1 MDSQKRILFFSPYL
15 NLMFKLV
22 KHYSFF
28 FILMV
33 CLLPSFHAFG
43 QTSYFEYSERAK
55 KAYNNILSLKFKEA
69 AINLAELKSEEP
81 ENLVIHHLENYVD
94 FLKVFINEEETEF
107 KRLEKNKQIRLNK
120 IKQGPE
126 DSPYY
131 LFMQAEIQLQWA
143 LARLK
148 FEEYL
153 LAFTEVSKAYK
164 QLNKNLIRYPDFI
177 GNKKSLGIIH
187 ALVGT
192 IPENYR
198 WSIRLLGGMDGSIS
212 QGKGEIEEVLQYAAD
227 QDFLFEE
234 ETLFMYTFL
243 LLHLENEGEQAWN
256 IVNTTKLNTAKNPLA
271 CFAKANVAMRTGR
284 SEIAINIL
292 ENRPKGERFHPF
304 HYLDLVLGMAKL
316 YRLDEDADVYIE
328 KYIDLYR
335 GKNYLKEA
343 HQKLAWHYL
352 ILGNEKAYLNNMKL
366 CLNRGDDVLD
376 SDKTAE
382 AEAKSGQIPNPTLL
396 KARLLFD
403 GGYYERAFQY
413 LDKNPLEE
421 NSPFKFKLEYTYR
434 LGRILHRMDHFD
446 DALENYK
453 KTITEGKTSGYFYA
467 CNAALQCGLIYEKE
481 KEYDL
486 AKKYFLIC
494 TSMKP
499 DSYKTSLHQ
508 KAETGLQR
516 LDNIGL

>member
-1 MDSQKRILFFSPYL
+1 MPKRILLPFLSL
-15 NLMFKLV
+15 ALL
-22 KHYSFF
+22 
-28 FILMV
+28 I
-33 CLLPSFHAFG
+33 CLSQINPLYAQSE
-43 QTSYFEYSERAK
+43 YFEYSPLAK
-55 KAYNNILSLKFKEA
+55 KAYQNILSLKFSEA
-69 AINLAELKSEEP
+69 KKDLQVLKTAEP
-81 ENLVIHHLENYVD
+81 QNLVIHHLENYVD
-94 FLKVFINEEETEF
+94 FLKVFINEEEKEF
-107 KRLEKNKQIRLNK
+107 KKLEKNKQLRLSK
-120 IKQGPE
+120 IKKGPE
-126 DSPYY
+126 DSPYN
-131 LFMQAEIQLQWA
+131 LFIQAEIQLQWA

-153 LAFTEVSKAYK
+153 TAFTEVSKAYK
-164 QLNKNLIRYPDFI
+164 QLNKNLERFPDFI

-212 QGKGEIEEVLQYAAD
+212 QGKSEIEEVLQYSNENG
-227 QDFLFEE
+227 FLFEE

-243 LLHLENEGEQAWN
+243 LLHLENEEDQAWK
-256 IVNTTKLNTAKNPLA
+256 IVNNGKLNIDKNPLA

-292 ENRPKGERFHPF
+292 ENRPRGDEFHPF
-304 HYLDLVLGMAKL
+304 HYLDLVLGFAKL

-343 HQKLAWHYL
+343 YQKLAWHYM
-352 ILGNEKAYLNNMKL
+352 ILGSEKAYLNNMKL

-376 SDKTAE
+376 SDKTAQ
-382 AEAKSGQIPNPTLL
+382 AEAKSGEIPNPTLL

-403 GGYYERAFQY
+403 GGYYERALEC
-413 LDKNPLEE
+413 LDKNPL
-421 NSPFKFKLEYTYR
+421 SSDASFKHKLEYTYR
-434 LGRILHRMDHFD
+434 SGRILHRMDYFD
-446 DALENYK
+446 DALENYQQ
-453 KTITEGKTSGYFYA
+453 TISEGKTSSYFYA

-494 TSMKP
+494 LSLKP
-499 DSYKTSLHQ
+499 DNYKTSLHQ

>member
-1 MDSQKRILFFSPYL
+1 
-15 NLMFKLV
+15 
-22 KHYSFF
+22 
-28 FILMV
+28 MV
-33 CLLPSFHAFG
+33 CLLPSEQAIG
-43 QTSYFEYSERAK
+43 QSSYFEYSETAKRAYEK
-55 KAYNNILSLKFKEA
+55 ILSLRFQEA
-69 AINLAELKSEEP
+69 EIDLSELKRSEP
-81 ENLVIHHLENYVD
+81 QNLVIHHLENYVD
-94 FLKVFINEEETEF
+94 FLKVFINEEEAEF

-164 QLNKNLIRYPDFI
+164 QLNKNLERYPDFI

-187 ALVGT
+187 ALIGT

-212 QGKGEIEEVLQYAAD
+212 QGKAEIEEVLQYSSEH
-227 QDFLFEE
+227 DFIFEE

-243 LLHLENEGEQAWN
+243 LLHLENEEDEAWD
-256 IVNTTKLNTAKNPLA
+256 IVNTDKLNTSQNPLA

-284 SEIAINIL
+284 SEIAINLL
-292 ENRPKGERFHPF
+292 ENRPQGDHYHTF
-304 HYLDLVLGMAKL
+304 HYLDLVLGFAKL

-328 KYIDLYR
+328 KYINLYR

-352 ILGNEKAYLNNMKL
+352 ILGNKQAYTNNMKL

-382 AEAKSGQIPNPTLL
+382 AEAKSGQIPNTTLL
-396 KARLLFD
+396 KARILFD
-403 GGYYERAFQY
+403 GGYYERAFQT
-413 LDKNPLEE
+413 LNTNPLEE
-421 NSPFKFKLEYTYR
+421 GAPFKFKLEYTYR
-434 LGRILHRMDHFD
+434 LGRILHRLDHFD
-446 DALENYK
+446 DALENYQQ
-453 KTITEGKTSGYFYA
+453 TIAEGKTSSYFYA

-494 TSMKP
+494 TGLKP

-516 LDNIGL
+516 LDNVGL

>member
-1 MDSQKRILFFSPYL
+1 MQRA
-15 NLMFKLV
+15 V
-22 KHYSFF
+22 QHFF
-28 FILMV
+28 FFTILMA
-33 CLLPSFHAFG
+33 CFYPSTNAFA
-43 QTSYFEYSERAK
+43 QSTYFEYSTQAK
-55 KAYNNILSLKFKEA
+55 KAYHNILSLRFDEA
-69 AINLAELKSEEP
+69 KVDLAHLKTSEP
-81 ENLVIHHLENYVD
+81 KNLVIHHLENYLD
-94 FLKVFINEEETEF
+94 FLKVFINEEEAEF
-107 KRLEKNKQIRLNK
+107 KLLEKNKQLRLNK

-131 LFMQAEIQLQWA
+131 LFIQAEIQLQWA

-164 QLNKNLIRYPDFI
+164 QLNKNLERYPDFI
-177 GNKKSLGIIH
+177 ANKKSLGIIH
-187 ALVGT
+187 ALIGT

-198 WSIRLLGGMDGSIS
+198 WSVRLLGGMDGSIS
-212 QGKGEIEEVLQYAAD
+212 QGKSEIEEVLEHAETN
-227 QDFLFEE
+227 DFLFEE

-243 LLHLENEGEQAWN
+243 LLHLENEEDEAWKF
-256 IVNTTKLNTAKNPLA
+256 VNTSKLNTAESPLA

-292 ENRPKGERFHPF
+292 ENRPQDESFHPF
-304 HYLDLVLGMAKL
+304 HYLDLVLGFAKL
-316 YRLDEDADVYIE
+316 YRLDVDADVHIE

-352 ILGNEKAYLNNMKL
+352 ILGKEQIYLNNMKL

-382 AEAKSGQIPNPTLL
+382 AEAKSGEMPNPTLL

-403 GGYYERAFQY
+403 GGYYERAY
-413 LDKNPLEE
+413 DCLDNNPLPE
-421 NSPFKFKLEYTYR
+421 NASFKFKLEYTYR

-453 KTITEGKTSGYFYA
+453 LTISEGKTSSYFYA

-486 AKKYFLIC
+486 SKKYFLLC
-494 TSMKP
+494 LSMKP
-499 DSYKTSLHQ
+499 SNYKTSLHQ

-516 LDNIGL
+516 LDNVGL